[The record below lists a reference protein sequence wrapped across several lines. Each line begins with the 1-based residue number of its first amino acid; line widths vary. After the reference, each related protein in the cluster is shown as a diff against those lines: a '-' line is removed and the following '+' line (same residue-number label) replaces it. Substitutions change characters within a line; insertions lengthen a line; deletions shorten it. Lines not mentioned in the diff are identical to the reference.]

1 MKLKTGLSACVF
13 LSLVA
18 GVANAAATQPLY
30 DITVVNDVSS
40 DFTYGPYAVS
50 LSEGTQ
56 PSYVSKFLKNNMFSY
71 FDIAPHEYDFGQRMR
86 RMFDCFDRYDANV
99 CDGFWKDRNDGMA
112 YDWRYDSVVY
122 TPQAKS
128 VADSGTVTDESDF
141 IFTKVDANGNG
152 IGYKVDPNTTN
163 YVRYHEVS
171 GVAKFDNKTFIL
183 KSPVNYVYEDH
194 DNENMG
200 GYATPLTFKKLDDGR
215 ILVGGYGSFDKNRS
229 DNWFYNCYYYGNLD
243 SYGDY
248 RICPGFKQQAT
259 VWLIDPSSD
268 ADGST
273 IVGQQV
279 TNYLDVDSDANDQT
293 TAAIR
298 DFVTINNNLYAVG
311 FSATD
316 DAYGDGYLNAQVAV
330 YWPLTIAGNTVTF
343 GANKEFVNVERPGNS
358 DETNAYTWAA
368 GVNNSG
374 KVIINRKMA
383 KSVNSNYPLMFGVST
398 ISESPDADDETKT
411 VVSTSYTVYPLEND
425 PIRGANSVAEDI
437 NNNDFVVG
445 WRDDRNDISPVNGGI
460 ARDYEGFLY
469 DAVKG
474 NAYYTNDLICHLT
487 AEDKT
492 DCSQNGKYYYIA
504 WPVAINDNNVILATA
519 FEYPSY
525 DDWINIR
532 NSRTVT
538 VLLKPNDTTFI
549 TEDNRSV
556 LNKANIVSYN
566 RPEQNYAEEGN
577 GGGSMNLFALIALL
591 FSGCLLKLHVR
602 KN

>member
-99 CDGFWKDRNDGMA
+99 CDGFWKDRNG
-112 YDWRYDSVVY
+112 
-122 TPQAKS
+122 K
-128 VADSGTVTDESDF
+128 
-141 IFTKVDANGNG
+141 G

-383 KSVNSNYPLMFGVST
+383 KSVNSN
-398 ISESPDADDETKT
+398 
-411 VVSTSYTVYPLEND
+411 
-425 PIRGANSVAEDI
+425 
-437 NNNDFVVG
+437 
-445 WRDDRNDISPVNGGI
+445 
-460 ARDYEGFLY
+460 
-469 DAVKG
+469 
-474 NAYYTNDLICHLT
+474 
-487 AEDKT
+487 
-492 DCSQNGKYYYIA
+492 
-504 WPVAINDNNVILATA
+504 
-519 FEYPSY
+519 
-525 DDWINIR
+525 
-532 NSRTVT
+532 
-538 VLLKPNDTTFI
+538 
-549 TEDNRSV
+549 
-556 LNKANIVSYN
+556 
-566 RPEQNYAEEGN
+566 
-577 GGGSMNLFALIALL
+577 
-591 FSGCLLKLHVR
+591 
-602 KN
+602 